1 LPFVLKRE
9 TVVLTEAM
17 TNRPEYTLALSA
29 FPPTALTGGAAS
41 EKKPTRQARLA
52 VLQAHGDV
60 VVSLPNGAVLLAHS
74 ETAPCEMFA
83 LGEDVLAVQGHPEL
97 DGATM
102 LEKIAPF
109 ARALSED
116 DRAVAKS
123 SLRLETDHVSVVG
136 IVRAFLRGFSSSDD
150 GDRRYEKIIEKDT
163 LESLRRHTE
172 AARAA
177 LADAPPRGKDG
188 LFSRPDATAEAKAGY
203 ASSAASGAAAL
214 SAGAAS
220 VTSTPNTSLS
230 PLSESSKNANARLAE
245 RQLVVAAEDAFAC
258 AARGAEAE
266 VRAMS
271 FEFATLAKVNRAA
284 AEKYAEL
291 GCTVAGLGVF
301 ADSLRRKDANAAP
314 RFAELDVIEQNL
326 DALENAAAALEAEA
340 ERLATRA
347 AAVRLL
353 AAKRKTLSLDEKV
366 GLLESGGGGSN
377 EA

>member
-1 LPFVLKRE
+1 
-9 TVVLTEAM
+9 
-17 TNRPEYTLALSA
+17 
-29 FPPTALTGGAAS
+29 
-41 EKKPTRQARLA
+41 
-52 VLQAHGDV
+52 
-60 VVSLPNGAVLLAHS
+60 
-74 ETAPCEMFA
+74 
-83 LGEDVLAVQGHPEL
+83 
-97 DGATM
+97 
-102 LEKIAPF
+102 
-109 ARALSED
+109 
-116 DRAVAKS
+116 
-123 SLRLETDHVSVVG
+123 
-136 IVRAFLRGFSSSDD
+136 
-150 GDRRYEKIIEKDT
+150 
-163 LESLRRHTE
+163 
-172 AARAA
+172 
-177 LADAPPRGKDG
+177 
-188 LFSRPDATAEAKAGY
+188 
-203 ASSAASGAAAL
+203 
-214 SAGAAS
+214 
-220 VTSTPNTSLS
+220 
-230 PLSESSKNANARLAE
+230 LSESSKNANNARLAE

-340 ERLATRA
+340 ERLETRA

>member
-1 LPFVLKRE
+1 L
-9 TVVLTEAM
+9 
-17 TNRPEYTLALSA
+17 
-29 FPPTALTGGAAS
+29 
-41 EKKPTRQARLA
+41 
-52 VLQAHGDV
+52 
-60 VVSLPNGAVLLAHS
+60 
-74 ETAPCEMFA
+74 
-83 LGEDVLAVQGHPEL
+83 
-97 DGATM
+97 
-102 LEKIAPF
+102 
-109 ARALSED
+109 
-116 DRAVAKS
+116 
-123 SLRLETDHVSVVG
+123 
-136 IVRAFLRGFSSSDD
+136 
-150 GDRRYEKIIEKDT
+150 
-163 LESLRRHTE
+163 
-172 AARAA
+172 
-177 LADAPPRGKDG
+177 
-188 LFSRPDATAEAKAGY
+188 
-203 ASSAASGAAAL
+203 SAASGAAAL

-340 ERLATRA
+340 ERLETRA